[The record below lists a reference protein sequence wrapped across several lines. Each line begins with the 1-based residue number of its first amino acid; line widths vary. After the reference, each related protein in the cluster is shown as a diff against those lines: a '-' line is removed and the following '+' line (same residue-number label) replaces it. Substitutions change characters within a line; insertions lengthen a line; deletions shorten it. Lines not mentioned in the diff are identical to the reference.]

1 MLGLFD
7 SSKVNLTQFK
17 VSPCSRLAKSLWPE
31 TSASV
36 SFQRRGWP
44 FSLSFRRCRC
54 FCKHAHRK
62 KGDLSRLLIMKRFS
76 KAVWAKSWEHSNSF
90 WAQGRS
96 GGISLLWCVTSQHS
110 QLHHSWPLNSE
121 PHAQKKNT
129 KNIQAAQWNWC
140 SLFSLDDC
148 ELYTSHSHTQ
158 YKYLF
163 DSVAL
168 FAIYHLNSNN
178 LDNNL
183 SGLQLNSGFARLRS
197 SFVFIIHN
205 WGCVNASLELWE
217 GRILQP
223 TQHISSLTQIGKKKN
238 SGKI

>member
-7 SSKVNLTQFK
+7 SSKGNLTKDK
-17 VSPCSRLAKSLWPE
+17 VSPCCHLVKSLWPE

-62 KGDLSRLLIMKRFS
+62 KGDLSRLLIKKRFS
-76 KAVWAKSWEHSNSF
+76 KAVWAKSWEHGNSF

-121 PHAQKKNT
+121 PHAQKKKHKKHT
-129 KNIQAAQWNWC
+129 GGTMELMQ
-140 SLFSLDDC
+140 SLFIRWPWAVHESF
-148 ELYTSHSHTQ
+148 SHTICTLVWQ
-158 YKYLF
+158 RCL
-163 DSVAL
+163 
-168 FAIYHLNSNN
+168 ICN
-178 LDNNL
+178 
-183 SGLQLNSGFARLRS
+183 
-197 SFVFIIHN
+197 I
-205 WGCVNASLELWE
+205 SLK
-217 GRILQP
+217 Q
-223 TQHISSLTQIGKKKN
+223 
-238 SGKI
+238 